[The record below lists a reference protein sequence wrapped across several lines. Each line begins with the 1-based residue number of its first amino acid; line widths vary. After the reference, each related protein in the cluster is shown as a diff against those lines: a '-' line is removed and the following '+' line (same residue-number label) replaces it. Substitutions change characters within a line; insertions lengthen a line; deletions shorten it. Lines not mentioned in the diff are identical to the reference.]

1 MIMDLIKERRSIR
14 KYLNNQISN
23 TDLQK
28 IIEAGIYAP
37 NAGGGQRS
45 MVVAVHN
52 KELAEKIGILN
63 LAKFDRSKLL
73 GSFVSKE
80 QPSNIDDPTIKNGF
94 YGAPTVCIIFAQTDF
109 LFNVAD
115 SFCCAENM
123 LLQATELGIAS
134 CIVSRG
140 EETFDNDFDKELL
153 KKWNVPDNMTAK
165 CFVLLGYC
173 EGEYPQAKPRKE
185 GRVLIVE

>member
-14 KYLNNQISN
+14 KYQNKQISN

-73 GSFVSKE
+73 GSFV
-80 QPSNIDDPTIKNGF
+80 
-94 YGAPTVCIIFAQTDF
+94 
-109 LFNVAD
+109 
-115 SFCCAENM
+115 
-123 LLQATELGIAS
+123 
-134 CIVSRG
+134 
-140 EETFDNDFDKELL
+140 
-153 KKWNVPDNMTAK
+153 
-165 CFVLLGYC
+165 
-173 EGEYPQAKPRKE
+173 
-185 GRVLIVE
+185 